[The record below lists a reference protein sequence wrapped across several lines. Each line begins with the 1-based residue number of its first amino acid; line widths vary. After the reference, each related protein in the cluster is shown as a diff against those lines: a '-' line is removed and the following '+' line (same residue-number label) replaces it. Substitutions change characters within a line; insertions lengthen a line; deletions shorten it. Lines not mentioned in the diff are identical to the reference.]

1 MTELEDLN
9 FEHAR
14 VLAFYEIKTEFST
27 NFVMIAQGQKL
38 RSQIIVFDK
47 ELRIIAMNEFQGY
60 QISQVADSFCDG
72 RYLFALNEKQ
82 NLMAIHVNLLCHGIT
97 PCQIIEFKQHCNKF
111 LMIDQENI
119 SLLHASGEILKVQKH
134 LFNGEVKLEEPRGE
148 NNYLAWS
155 QKGNIFAAVDRF
167 NIVTFWNSLTGKIIY
182 RKVLEGPARIQD
194 ASSYRCHDCQTR
206 YQDSSN
212 LFDSIT
218 QTIVSYRM
226 HLKLADESRDQYRM
240 KIVKLNL
247 FEES

>member
-1 MTELEDLN
+1 M
-9 FEHAR
+9 
-14 VLAFYEIKTEFST
+14 
-27 NFVMIAQGQKL
+27 
-38 RSQIIVFDK
+38 
-47 ELRIIAMNEFQGY
+47 
-60 QISQVADSFCDG
+60 
-72 RYLFALNEKQ
+72 
-82 NLMAIHVNLLCHGIT
+82 
-97 PCQIIEFKQHCNKF
+97 
-111 LMIDQENI
+111 
-119 SLLHASGEILKVQKH
+119 
-134 LFNGEVKLEEPRGE
+134 KLEEPRGE

-182 RKVLEGPARIQD
+182 RKALEGSARIQD

-218 QTIVSYRM
+218 QSIVSYRM

-247 FEES
+247 FEESSEVFDASCHTLSTFKLEENSIRNRANTKVSHIIQLCFLCILIVQDYTYKFLLIG